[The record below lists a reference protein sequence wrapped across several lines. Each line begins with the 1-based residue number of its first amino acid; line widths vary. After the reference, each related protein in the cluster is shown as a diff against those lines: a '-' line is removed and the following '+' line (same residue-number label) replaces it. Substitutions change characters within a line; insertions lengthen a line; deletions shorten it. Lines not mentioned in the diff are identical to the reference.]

1 MHFVTFIVAIV
12 FCLIAAG
19 LLGYGLVQL
28 HRDNRR
34 ARGLISSGFMVW
46 LLGILVSAII
56 FGVFSL

>member
-1 MHFVTFIVAIV
+1 MHFVTFIVALV
-12 FCLIAAG
+12 FCLIAAS

-28 HRDNRR
+28 HRDNGR